1 MLTQS
6 EKEQILQ
13 LTNQLKYRWDFWAR
27 PEQLPPPGNWL
38 VWLILAGRGWGKT
51 RTGAEFIKKRV
62 LEENAQ
68 EIIIAARTPT
78 ELREY
83 CIEGK
88 SGILNVFP
96 PNIKP
101 IYKESKSRIEF
112 HNGAIAHCY
121 AGETPD
127 KFRGGNPDTAW
138 FDELVTYQYMERV
151 WESFIFSIRTG
162 IPKIIITTTPKPVKL
177 LEEIMKDKDT
187 YITRG
192 SSYDNIDNLS
202 PIFVSKI
209 LDKYKDRRIG
219 RQEIYAEILQDI
231 EGALWKSATLAKN
244 RVTYGDLIEFAK
256 RLKVIKIGVDPA
268 ASSGDTSDETGIIVG
283 GLDKN
288 NHGYTLEDCSLVGT
302 PTERANIIKHLYYK
316 YGCNEVVAEANNGGD
331 MVKHMIQSVDNTIP
345 VKMVHASNAK
355 FARAEP
361 IAGLDEQ
368 GRISMVNYFPELEDE
383 LTKWTP
389 KAGKSPNRLD
399 AYVWLWSDLLLDLS
413 AYDMGAMG
421 D

>member
-1 MLTQS
+1 
-6 EKEQILQ
+6 
-13 LTNQLKYRWDFWAR
+13 
-27 PEQLPPPGNWL
+27 
-38 VWLILAGRGWGKT
+38 LILAGRGWGKT

-231 EGALWKSATLAKN
+231 EGALWKSVTLAKN

-268 ASSGDTSDETGIIVG
+268 ASSGDASDETGIIVG
-283 GLDKN
+283 GLDRN
-288 NHGYTLEDCSLVGT
+288 GHGYTLEDCSLIGT
-302 PTERANIIKHLYYK
+302 PTERANVIKHLYYK
-316 YGCNEVVAEANNGGD
+316 YGCNEVIAEKNNGGD
-331 MVKHMIQSVDNTIP
+331 MVQHMIQSVDKTIR
-345 VKMVHASNAK
+345 VKLVHASNAK
-355 FARAEP
+355 FTRAEP

-368 GRISMVNYFPELEDE
+368 GKISMVNYFPELEDE

-413 AYDMGAMG
+413 SYDMGAMG
-421 D
+421 V